1 MSVGSAGAQASD
13 GSGQTQL
20 SADGRYVAFESAA
33 SNLVAGDTNAV
44 QDIFVRDRLTGTT
57 SRVSVVSGGTQA
69 NAESQDPGLSADGR
83 VIAYESSATNLVASD
98 TNGVADALLTDRGVV
113 WLGYGYD
120 ALSRLTLASDGAA
133 GLSLY
138 PYDPAGNRLSRSR
151 DTTSYSYDR
160 ADRLT
165 QLSRP
170 PTTGSATRPP
180 SSNDADWTNGANAYS
195 SDNVYATTAPNKN
208 QTRTL
213 LLGTFGSDSLI
224 PPGATITGVT
234 VSVEWK
240 VSTTA

>member
-1 MSVGSAGAQASD
+1 VSVGSAGAQASD

-83 VIAYESSATNLVASD
+83 VIAYESSATNLV
-98 TNGVADALLTDRGVV
+98 
-113 WLGYGYD
+113 
-120 ALSRLTLASDGAA
+120 ASDGAA